1 MPIPNTQEIRK
12 TLLEAFRDEAPHS
25 FSGDEFL
32 ELMAEAFNLNLNEMP
47 SNDKNDFKNR
57 INKAKTYLKREKF
70 LSMPSRN
77 VYLITRKGSEA
88 LESDFDFMND
98 ETMKEK
104 NEINI
109 SSPVTPVADIEE
121 PEIINEV
128 SEQPETE
135 IQEETSSEDFSDEEF
150 NNAPEETVIE
160 EPEEAQKVEEV
171 EETEEQE
178 PVESSDEIIDET
190 DNDDDYDNEESQNID
205 EAFARYNSELADE
218 VLELVSKIPSDKFE
232 KLVIDLLSKM
242 GYFAFKTSSYSQ
254 ESDLIQGVIID
265 HENPGATPIYI
276 HALKSSPEE
285 IISRSNMQEFIKV
298 LVEKS
303 GRGIFATLANFSEQ
317 AAAIANNERV
327 ILIDGKKLASLM
339 VSNNFCVNVEKVFE
353 VKAIDLD
360 SFNEYEE

>member
-1 MPIPNTQEIRK
+1 MPIPNAQEIRK
-12 TLLEAFRDEAPHS
+12 TLLEALRDEAPHS

-88 LESDFDFMND
+88 LESNFDFTND
-98 ETMKEK
+98 ETMKET

-109 SSPVTPVADIEE
+109 SSPVTPVIDIEE
-121 PEIINEV
+121 PET
-128 SEQPETE
+128 ET
-135 IQEETSSEDFSDEEF
+135 QEEISQEDFSDEEF
-150 NNAPEETVIE
+150 NNAPEEPVIE
-160 EPEEAQKVEEV
+160 ETEEAQEVEEV
-171 EETEEQE
+171 EELEETEEQE
-178 PVESSDEIIDET
+178 PAESSDEIIDET
-190 DNDDDYDNEESQNID
+190 DESYENDDDDDDDDNEASQNID
-205 EAFARYNSELADE
+205 EAFARYNSDLADE
-218 VLELVSKIPSDKFE
+218 VLELVSKISSDNFE
-232 KLVIDLLSKM
+232 RLVIDLLSKM

-276 HALKSSPEE
+276 HARRSSPEE
-285 IISRSNMQEFIKV
+285 IISRSDMQDFIKV

-317 AAAIANNERV
+317 AAAIASNERV

-360 SFNEYEE
+360 SFNEYE